1 MTPDNSELK
10 WSPVGIVA
18 LGEWLLVL
26 PSAVFIAAAALREL
40 APRQFEP
47 AHTSWAIF
55 EWTVAHI
62 TRVDAAVL
70 FLVLPAAALLV
81 GCALLVSH
89 WRGDSQFRRDVA
101 ALFTIAWRQLGIGI
115 AASATLLAGTIL
127 AMVIAHLIVG

>member
-1 MTPDNSELK
+1 MTPDNSERK
-10 WSPVGIVA
+10 WSPVGIAA

-47 AHTSWAIF
+47 SRTSWAFF

-62 TRVDAAVL
+62 THAEAAVL
-70 FLVLPAAALLV
+70 FLVLPAAALVV
-81 GCALLVSH
+81 GCALLLSH
-89 WRGDSQFRRDVA
+89 WRKDSQFRQDIA
-101 ALFTIAWRQLGIGI
+101 ALFTIAWRQIGVGV
-115 AASATLLAGTIL
+115 ATSATLLAGTIL